1 MHAPDPLTHDSQPL
15 TVEESSRLAV
25 TATVTDLEYWARGV
39 AVDGRLELLDLLD
52 LLRVLDAVRASSVP
66 QSAGKPSSLAILAS

>member
-1 MHAPDPLTHDSQPL
+1 MCVPQPL

-25 TATVTDLEYWARGV
+25 TATVTDLEYWAHSV
-39 AVDGRLELLDLLD
+39 AVDGRLEVLD

-66 QSAGKPSSLAILAS
+66 QTAGQPTSLTILAS

>member
-1 MHAPDPLTHDSQPL
+1 MHDPEPLTHVPQPL

-39 AVDGRLELLDLLD
+39 AVDGRLELLDLL
-52 LLRVLDAVRASSVP
+52 RVFDAVRASSVP
-66 QSAGKPSSLAILAS
+66 QSAGQPTSLAILAS